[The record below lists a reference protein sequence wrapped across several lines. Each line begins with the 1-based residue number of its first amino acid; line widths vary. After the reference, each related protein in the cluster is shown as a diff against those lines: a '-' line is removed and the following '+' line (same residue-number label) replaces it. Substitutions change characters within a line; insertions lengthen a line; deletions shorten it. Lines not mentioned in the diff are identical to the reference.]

1 MNEPEQPK
9 KGWGYLLWGV
19 VVVVLLLIITLWLA
33 IRNVIFDHAYKSSAS
48 VNCRQIIM
56 CLHIWA
62 EDNNGVFP
70 DATFPC
76 PHSSNQVLRKLFQED
91 IAQDERLF
99 GARGSPFMPDN
110 DIGEAPNFPHAL
122 EPGENHWAMVVGL
135 NPRSEGSLPLVFEN
149 AINSEWPPKWLIN
162 QITPVRGRTWRGG
175 QIIVGRLDNSVNVE
189 KLVEKNGVLTLS
201 DTILKSSGKP
211 LTPTPRVLGI
221 EEGDGLLR
229 ELKAGLPGLP
239 SQEKK

>member
-9 KGWGYLLWGV
+9 KGWGFLVWGV
-19 VVVVLLLIITLWLA
+19 VVLVLLLMITLSLA
-33 IRNVIFDHAYKSSAS
+33 IRNVIFDHAHQSSAS
-48 VNCRQIIM
+48 ANCRQIIM
-56 CLHIWA
+56 YLHIWA

-99 GARGSPFMPDN
+99 GAPGSQFMQDN
-110 DIGEAPNFPHAL
+110 QLGEAPNFPHAL
-122 EPGENHWAMVVGL
+122 EPGENHWAMVAGL

-175 QIIVGRLDNSVNVE
+175 NIIVGRVDNSVNIE
-189 KLVEKNGVLTLS
+189 QLVEKNGVLTLP
-201 DTILKSSGKP
+201 DTILKPSGKP
-211 LTPTPRVLGI
+211 LSPLPRVLGI
-221 EEGDGLLR
+221 EEGDVSPR